1 MPCVTCRLG
10 PCSKDML
17 DTISAN
23 DLHLQGL
30 PVLPDSL
37 IIAMLEREQLLTKV
51 KLHQLRFDRVLKQ
64 MQVFHLRR
72 LLKLVTARPR
82 ISECIL
88 SSSKPCIAM
97 TR

>member
-1 MPCVTCRLG
+1 MLCDTYRLG

-30 PVLPDSL
+30 PTLPDSL

-51 KLHQLRFDRVLKQ
+51 KLHQLSFDRLLKQ
-64 MQVFHLRR
+64 MRVYHLRR
-72 LLKLVTARPR
+72 LLKLVSGRPAFLNAH
-82 ISECIL
+82 IIYPNPAL
-88 SSSKPCIAM
+88 P
-97 TR
+97 